1 MVATAKIVEVMFE
14 NAVDSYEH
22 EQKFLDLVDF
32 EEPEGETLQNSLNII
47 HRPIQQSA
55 PILSGWDLTGQEQ
68 EVIEESVPLILDSPK
83 NDFVSQRADDMRTT
97 MFWERRGKESGRKQ
111 SAELNRLI
119 AQAIKLQGSIFYRD
133 NSTNGYNFI
142 SEAQAIMN
150 ERKLSTMD
158 RHFILNDR
166 DNKTFGQDL
175 AARQTLQGRPEE
187 TWKTGQIGQN
197 VAEFDLHT
205 SSSMGTLAG
214 GANPGTTVT
223 ADVSE
228 KPEGYTYRS

>member
-142 SEAQAIMN
+142 S
-150 ERKLSTMD
+150 
-158 RHFILNDR
+158 
-166 DNKTFGQDL
+166 
-175 AARQTLQGRPEE
+175 
-187 TWKTGQIGQN
+187 
-197 VAEFDLHT
+197 
-205 SSSMGTLAG
+205 
-214 GANPGTTVT
+214 
-223 ADVSE
+223 
-228 KPEGYTYRS
+228 